1 MYRDGN
7 VPLHSIHDESDLSL
21 PAVKVV
27 LVYIS
32 ERLRN
37 VFRQM
42 RAYEVCHVLRQFTP
56 HLDCSL
62 IFRVFDI

>member
-1 MYRDGN
+1 MYRDDD
-7 VPLHSIHDESDLSL
+7 VPLHSIYEESCLSL

-32 ERLRN
+32 DSLRN

-42 RAYEVCHVLRQFTP
+42 RAYEVCYVLRQFTP
-56 HLDCSL
+56 HFDCSL
-62 IFRVFDI
+62 IFRVLDI